1 MTEMMEVVM
10 RIVLLALLLVSIP
23 GIAFAQNGY
32 GSPSFGRD
40 YARSHCAD
48 CHAVERGDL
57 NSPDALARPFQQIA
71 ETPGMT
77 GMALYAWLMSPHPTM
92 PDLIIEADDMRDVVA
107 YILSLDQ
114 PKR

>member
-1 MTEMMEVVM
+1 MVDAWTRFMTEMMEVVM
-10 RIVLLALLLVSIP
+10 RAVLLALLVVSIP
-23 GIAFAQNGY
+23 VIAAAHNGY

-57 NSPDALARPFQQIA
+57 SSPDPLARSFQEIA

-77 GMALYAWLMSPHPTM
+77 GMTLHAWLMSSHPTM
-92 PDLIIEADDMRDVVA
+92 PDLIIEAEDMRDVVA
-107 YILSLDQ
+107 
-114 PKR
+114 